1 MLSTFQKAVLAI
13 LGIGVVAIALVVA
26 AKAPA
31 LAATPTIVGSGGTL
45 ALVSQGAGGPPPGI
59 VVVGEAKLSYRP
71 DIAYLTLGAVEQ
83 AATAEAAQA
92 QLATRLA
99 KVFERA
105 KSLGIGDGDVANGT
119 YNIQPQYV
127 YKAATPPR
135 ISGYQATQQVVV
147 TLRDVKAVGRVLDAI
162 VRDDGAT
169 TASIRF
175 ALGAGKDPELDA
187 RSRAIQ
193 DARDK
198 ADAMAKAAGVRLGS
212 AISVSEIS
220 APQRDMDAAYKVV
233 GPVAAPAT
241 QIPTGDVELTV
252 RMQVQFAIAGS

>member
-1 MLSTFQKAVLAI
+1 MLTTFQKATLAV
-13 LGIGVVAIALVVA
+13 LGIGFVAIALVVA

-31 LAATPTIVGSGGTL
+31 LAATPLVGSAGPLTL
-45 ALVSQGAGGPPPGI
+45 VTQGNGGPPPGI
-59 VVVGEAKLSYRP
+59 VVVGEAKLSYKP
-71 DIAYLTLGAVEQ
+71 DIAYLTFGAVEQ
-83 AATAEAAQA
+83 AATAEAAQT

-105 KSLGIGDGDVANGT
+105 KSLGIADGDIASGT
-119 YNIQPQYV
+119 YNIAPQYA
-127 YKAATPPR
+127 YNPGSAPR
-135 ISGYQATQQVVV
+135 ISGYQATQQLIV
-147 TLRDVKAVGRVLDAI
+147 TLRDVKGVGRVLDAI

-175 ALGAGKDPELDA
+175 ALTAGKDPELDA
-187 RSRAIQ
+187 RTRAIQ

-212 AISVSEIS
+212 AISVSDAS
-220 APQRDMDAAYKVV
+220 SPSYPSLDYSLAGKAAQAPS
-233 GPVAAPAT
+233 T

-252 RMQVQFAIAGS
+252 RMQVQFAILGS